1 MILRKLF
8 KEVEE
13 EKFYKELS
21 EKLDKKVSFAQV
33 GANDGES
40 NDLISQYALPD
51 NWEGVLIEPVPHL
64 FEKLCERYKNN
75 DSIECK
81 NIALSDHEGTA
92 KFYFLE
98 VKPEEDLPSW
108 ADEVGSFHLDI
119 IKKHKAIPNLEERIR
134 SIDVKTQTF
143 DQMLSDSKLE
153 KVDLIL
159 IDTEG
164 HDYMV
169 LKTIDLKKVNPK
181 VVVWEHIH
189 LSKMDKLKSIMQT
202 KALGYKIYLSGNNF
216 IGVKGL

>member
-1 MILRKLF
+1 MILKKLF

-13 EKFYKELS
+13 EDFYQELS
-21 EKLDKKVSFAQV
+21 QKFNKKVSFVQV

-51 NWEGVLIEPVPHL
+51 QWEGVLIEPVPHL
-64 FEKLCERYKNN
+64 YDKLVERYKENKN
-75 DSIECK
+75 IECK
-81 NIALSDHEGTA
+81 NIALSDHDGLA

-98 VKPEEDLPSW
+98 VKPDEDLPSW

-143 DQMLSDSKLE
+143 QGMIAETHLS

-169 LKTIDLKKVNPK
+169 LKTIDLNRIKPK
-181 VVVWEHIH
+181 VIVWEYIH
-189 LSKMDKLKSIMQT
+189 LSKLDKLKSIL
-202 KALGYKIYLSGNNF
+202 KVKSLGYKIFLSGNNL
-216 IGVKGL
+216 IGVKDL

>member
-1 MILRKLF
+1 MVLKKLF

-13 EKFYKELS
+13 ENFYKELS
-21 EKLDKKVSFAQV
+21 QKLNKKVSFAQV

-40 NDLISQYALPD
+40 NDLISQYAIPD
-51 NWEGVLIEPVPHL
+51 QWEGVLIEPVPHL
-64 FEKLCERYKNN
+64 YDKLVERYKNN
-75 DSIECK
+75 HHIECK

-92 KFYFLE
+92 KFYFLDVSGDE
-98 VKPEEDLPSW
+98 NLPSW

-143 DQMLSDSKLE
+143 EKMLDETKLS

-169 LKTIDLKKVNPK
+169 LKTIDLKKIKPK
-181 VVVWEHIH
+181 VIVWEYIH
-189 LSKMDKLKSIMQT
+189 LSKMDKLKSILKT
-202 KALGYKIYLSGNNF
+202 KALGYTIYLSGNNI
-216 IGVKGL
+216 IGVKDL